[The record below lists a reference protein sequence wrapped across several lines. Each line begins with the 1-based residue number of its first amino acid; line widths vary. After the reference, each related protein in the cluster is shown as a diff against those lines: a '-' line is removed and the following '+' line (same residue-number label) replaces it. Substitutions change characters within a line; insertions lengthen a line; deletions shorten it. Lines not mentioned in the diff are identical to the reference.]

1 MKASGLTLE
10 NFFLFAHVFLIDLF
24 IVIFFP
30 VDNEH
35 LHNSFLSLFAF
46 TISFTFSEI
55 MKAHVLVEH
64 LSTTSF

>member
-35 LHNSFLSLFAF
+35 LHNSFLSLCLLLLF
-46 TISFTFSEI
+46 
-55 MKAHVLVEH
+55 H
-64 LSTTSF
+64 LLFRRL